1 MTDPKWVKSVKK
13 TFDWK
18 KTLMKGVE
26 IFAYGG
32 IGALISYLSGLPQ
45 TETIVAA
52 IAGLKMLQNYIKH
65 KND

>member
-1 MTDPKWVKSVKK
+1 MA
-13 TFDWK
+13 FDWK

-26 IFAYGG
+26 IFVYGG

-52 IAGLKMLQNYIKH
+52 IAILKMFQNWLKH

>member
-1 MTDPKWVKSVKK
+1 MY
-13 TFDWK
+13 DWK
-18 KTLMKGVE
+18 KTVVKGLE
-26 IFAYGG
+26 IFIYGG

-52 IAGLKMLQNYIKH
+52 IAILKMFQNWLKH